1 MKRRRVSR
9 WLTAKRWAPLLA
21 GGLALQ
27 VNLTGCDPEVRDA
40 VLTGVQTSLTGM
52 ITSILN
58 AFFLSI
64 ADSGS
69 STSQPVVQAVFE
81 NLSGWLA

>member
-9 WLTAKRWAPLLA
+9 WLIAKRWAPLLA

-27 VNLTGCDPEVRDA
+27 ANLTGCDAEVRNA
-40 VLTGVQTSLTGM
+40 VLTGVQSSLTGL

-64 ADSGS
+64 QDTGS

-81 NLSGWLA
+81 NLSSWLA